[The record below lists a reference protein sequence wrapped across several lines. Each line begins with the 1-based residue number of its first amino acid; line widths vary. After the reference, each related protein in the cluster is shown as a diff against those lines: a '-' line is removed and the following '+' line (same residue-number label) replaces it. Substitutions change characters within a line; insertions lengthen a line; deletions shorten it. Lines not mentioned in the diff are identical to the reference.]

1 MNWEVNSMPLKTSF
15 FNPTLFKKNLSR
27 SWPLWGGVSAVGS
40 LLPLYLLLALNND
53 RIHVHFEQRDFVEFL
68 YAAVAYFLP
77 AFTICYAI
85 LVAMFVWS
93 YLHNSRS
100 VGMLHSLAIDRTGL
114 FVTNTLSGLAM
125 LLIPY
130 VIVGGLMCI
139 IATCCGAMHVG
150 AVLTTIAAVLLENI
164 LFFGMG
170 TLCAMVT
177 GSVIATAVYYV
188 ILNFI
193 APALDGLIFLLAEQ
207 FIFGLTQPSGDWARL
222 CSPVISL
229 YDQVDFV
236 YNYVDEVRP
245 ALPEFEGFGYIVVY
259 GIIGIAMLALSWY
272 LYRVRSSES
281 AGDVVAFL
289 WLRPVFRIGVSVV
302 SSLTVGRVLYELFWV
317 SLFSDGNYAEMVPM
331 AVCMAISA
339 VVGYYAASMLLE
351 KSLRVF
357 KGSLKGVGIVCAVT
371 VALCLAVSLDIFGV
385 EKRVPNVD
393 EIKSVS
399 IEGYLDINC
408 NAEKLP
414 GLCEDIVELHEMIIA
429 DRDYIHDID
438 GVWENSGEEIR
449 WRSFLIVYTLKNGSK
464 LERHYYLPLTEAR
477 TKDPSTY
484 DAKVLSIATDPEML
498 VASVTLPENAELCY
512 GYVEFYNPNTDNWDS
527 GEMEYGSW
535 DIVYEALLRDAQEG
549 NFSTTNG
556 DLWEDELKY
565 GTTAPAVIVTP
576 AAVDSYLY
584 LEYRY
589 GTDHRYSM
597 ISVQLQPTMTHTLR
611 ALVAVG
617 ALEQSIV
624 DSWSTVEK

>member
-207 FIFGLTQPSGDWARL
+207 FIFGLTQPSGDWASL

-229 YDQVDFV
+229 YDQVDSV

-259 GIIGIAMLALSWY
+259 GIIGIGRGGEPRLGTHAEGSGTDLGCCLLAQIGC
-272 LYRVRSSES
+272 RVVQRKIRFGKQINTGTVRDDGMTVCSQLL
-281 AGDVVAFL
+281 AVVQVAANGIGTTVGIAQNDL
-289 WLRPVFRIGVSVV
+289 IVGRCFRIAHSRY
-302 SSLTVGRVLYELFWV
+302 LHAELFFQR
-317 SLFSDGNYAEMVPM
+317 SLQIRNHGFLE
-331 AVCMAISA
+331 ISPCP
-339 VVGYYAASMLLE
+339 
-351 KSLRVF
+351 
-357 KGSLKGVGIVCAVT
+357 VGIDDT
-371 VALCLAVSLDIFGV
+371 VL
-385 EKRVPNVD
+385 
-393 EIKSVS
+393 
-399 IEGYLDINC
+399 
-408 NAEKLP
+408 
-414 GLCEDIVELHEMIIA
+414 
-429 DRDYIHDID
+429 
-438 GVWENSGEEIR
+438 
-449 WRSFLIVYTLKNGSK
+449 
-464 LERHYYLPLTEAR
+464 
-477 TKDPSTY
+477 
-484 DAKVLSIATDPEML
+484 
-498 VASVTLPENAELCY
+498 
-512 GYVEFYNPNTDNWDS
+512 
-527 GEMEYGSW
+527 
-535 DIVYEALLRDAQEG
+535 
-549 NFSTTNG
+549 
-556 DLWEDELKY
+556 
-565 GTTAPAVIVTP
+565 
-576 AAVDSYLY
+576 
-584 LEYRY
+584 
-589 GTDHRYSM
+589 
-597 ISVQLQPTMTHTLR
+597 
-611 ALVAVG
+611 
-617 ALEQSIV
+617 
-624 DSWSTVEK
+624 

>member
-1 MNWEVNSMPLKTSF
+1 MQLKTSF

-53 RIHVHFEQRDFVEFL
+53 RTHVYFEQSDFVEFL

-93 YLHNSRS
+93 YLHNARS

-130 VIVGGLMCI
+130 VIVGGLMCV
-139 IATCCGAMHVG
+139 IATCCGAMHIG
-150 AVLTTIAAVLLENI
+150 AVLTTIAAVILENL
-164 LFFGMG
+164 LFFGMA
-170 TLCAMVT
+170 TLCTMVT
-177 GSVIATAVYYV
+177 GSVIATAVYYA

-229 YDQVDFV
+229 YDKVD
-236 YNYVDEVRP
+236 YTYDYVNEVRTP
-245 ALPEFEGFGYIVVY
+245 LPELEGYGYIVVY
-259 GIIGIAMLALSWY
+259 GIIGIAMLVGSFL
-272 LYRVRSSES
+272 LYRARRSES
-281 AGDVVAFL
+281 AGDVVAFS

-317 SLFSDGNYAEMVPM
+317 SLFHDGNYAEIVPM
-331 AVCMAISA
+331 AVCMVISA

-371 VALCLAVSLDIFGV
+371 VALCLAVSLDLFGM
-385 EKRVPNVD
+385 EKRVPDVD

-399 IEGYLDINC
+399 ISGYLDINC

-414 GLCEDIVELHEMIIA
+414 GLCEDIVELHEMIVA
-429 DRDYIHDID
+429 DKDYIHDID
-438 GVWENSGEEIR
+438 GVWENNGEEIR

-477 TKDPSTY
+477 SKDPSTF
-484 DAKVLSIATDPEML
+484 DGKVFAIATDPEML
-498 VASVTLPENAELCY
+498 VASVTMPENAEMCY
-512 GYVEFYNPNTDNWDS
+512 GYVEFYDPNTDNWEH
-527 GEMEYGSW
+527 GEIEYGEW
-535 DIVYEALLRDAQEG
+535 DIVYNALQRDAQEG
-549 NFSTTNG
+549 NFFKSNG

-565 GTTAPAVIVTP
+565 GTTTP
-576 AAVDSYLY
+576 ATVDGHLY

-589 GTDHRYSM
+589 GTDHRYGM
-597 ISVQLQPTMTHTLR
+597 ISVQLQTTMTHTLR

-617 ALEQSIV
+617 ALDQATI
-624 DSWSTVEK
+624 DSWKTA